1 MRDLLNLI
9 RWVLLGLLRSRSSIE
24 AENLALRHQLNVLR
38 RRSPKRPVLRNFD
51 CLIFIYLYRI
61 APRILDALTIVEPA
75 TVVRWHRAGFRSFW
89 RWKSRRRA
97 GKPQVFLE
105 LRQLILEMSRSG
117 ALPAIE
123 TSAKRGLVGQEA
135 ERVVGLGA
143 RSAACAVARALIWR
157 LEPAS
162 QVRPAAAR
170 RRLNAMAIRST
181 CKRFAA
187 SPR

>member
-24 AENLALRHQLNVLR
+24 AENLALGHQLNVLR

-117 ALPAIE
+117 ALPAFM
-123 TSAKRGLVGQEA
+123 
-135 ERVVGLGA
+135 
-143 RSAACAVARALIWR
+143 
-157 LEPAS
+157 
-162 QVRPAAAR
+162 RPLQNAGWWA
-170 RRLNAMAIRST
+170 RRLNGLWG
-181 CKRFAA
+181 
-187 SPR
+187 